1 MKLGKL
7 FLGVVITAFALF
19 VSAGFGTGSAKAAET
34 EKAEETSVSIKDVT
48 VSGTT
53 QEILIKETETAEK
66 DNKLYVSVYKH
77 KDNIALDDGKGNVC
91 YLKEQKRAEYD
102 YDAKGEKQVVVDIS
116 SLSQ

>member
-66 DNKLYVSVYKH
+66 DNKLFLMM
-77 KDNIALDDGKGNVC
+77 A
-91 YLKEQKRAEYD
+91 KEMSA
-102 YDAKGEKQVVVDIS
+102 I
-116 SLSQ
+116 